1 MSMHEPFPAIDP
13 TVSESSSSTLAAE
26 SDNTSSNEDGSFHG
40 PPTPT
45 ATEGSAHKAPP
56 GITPPERRTLARL
69 ITAIKHHAGTSLAV
83 VTSAIGLAAVLE
95 DPASLMQLTELGNGL
110 VGLVCAGGMI
120 LGFVVLDGVADGV
133 DAGVESA
140 WGTVWRWCGNWVGRS
155 GGGHAEGEEGVV
167 VFGAEGTAV
176 GLRDAVARERT
187 EMEDVMSQSQGKER
201 PALPDFTFPPLP
213 NTPSPLT
220 QEVTYTSSSSQ
231 PTLQYP
237 TPRRRPDHNTQELQ
251 HSQTYATG
259 NHASGLL
266 GPSPMPHRRTSADW
280 QHFTGDGFHRREQ
293 KLRAVGQWSNM
304 GRRDRTFD
312 EILREVEEMDER
324 DQK

>member
-1 MSMHEPFPAIDP
+1 MHEPFPAIDP

-140 WGTVWRWCGNWVGRS
+140 WGKVWRWCGDWVGSS
-155 GGGHAEGEEGVV
+155 GGGYVEGEEGM
-167 VFGAEGTAV
+167 
-176 GLRDAVARERT
+176 D
-187 EMEDVMSQSQGKER
+187 MEDVASQSQGKEGQ
-201 PALPDFTFPPLP
+201 ALPDFTFPPLP
-213 NTPSPLT
+213 NTPSTLT

-231 PTLQYP
+231 PTLQHP

-280 QHFTGDGFHRREQ
+280 QHFTGTGFHRHEQ
-293 KLRAVGQWSNM
+293 KLRAISQWSNM
-304 GRRDRTFD
+304 GSRDRTFD